1 MKEKILSFLDDE
13 RYEDLQA
20 LIDNATKEELAK
32 VLETLDE
39 DHLAKLFDCLDKELA
54 ADVFVLLKQ
63 ETQKMLLEHFSD
75 IEMQEVTEEIL
86 DEKPEELLESMP
98 LDVVQE
104 VLLKADPEQRNDKIV
119 EILNFLEYKKFVQLK
134 PLLSELKP
142 MDIAEIF
149 AEIDEEKLPLIFR
162 LLPKELAAETF
173 VEMNS
178 TQQELLIRS
187 FSDHE
192 LKLILEDL
200 FVDDT
205 VDLIEE
211 MPANVVK
218 RILMQADSETR
229 KSINEILK
237 YPKDSA
243 GSIMT
248 TECISLRQDMTVQQ
262 CFEKIRAQAIDKETI
277 YTCYVTDNQKKLLG
291 IVTVKDLLLHSYNER
306 VEDFMQDN
314 FVYAD
319 TLTDK
324 EDVANTLSKY
334 DLLSIPVVDQEN
346 LLVGIVTVDDAL
358 DVITEEATEDI
369 SFINAVTPSDKP
381 YLETGVFRIYL
392 HRIPWLLILMI
403 SATFTGLIL
412 NTYETMLS
420 TLLVACVPMVMG
432 TGGNAG
438 SQASVTV
445 IRGMALDEIR
455 PRDILSVIW
464 KEIRV
469 SLLVSVSVG
478 FVCFAKLQLID
489 RLIFGYPYSLLYS
502 LAVGVAITFAV
513 IVAKIV
519 GCCIPIFAKT
529 LKIDPAVFANPFI
542 TTITDVLS
550 LRIFCGVTLG
560 LFGLGTV

>member
-1 MKEKILSFLDDE
+1 M
-13 RYEDLQA
+13 
-20 LIDNATKEELAK
+20 IDNAPKEELAK

-412 NTYETMLS
+412 NTYEAMLS
-420 TLLVACVPMVMG
+420 TLLVACVPMIMG
-432 TGGNAG
+432 TG
-438 SQASVTV
+438 
-445 IRGMALDEIR
+445 R
-455 PRDILSVIW
+455 PTRAARRPSRSSAAW
-464 KEIRV
+464 RSTKYGR
-469 SLLVSVSVG
+469 
-478 FVCFAKLQLID
+478 
-489 RLIFGYPYSLLYS
+489 
-502 LAVGVAITFAV
+502 AI
-513 IVAKIV
+513 
-519 GCCIPIFAKT
+519 
-529 LKIDPAVFANPFI
+529 
-542 TTITDVLS
+542 S
-550 LRIFCGVTLG
+550 
-560 LFGLGTV
+560 

>member
-1 MKEKILSFLDDE
+1 MKEKIIAFLDDD

-20 LIDNATKEELAK
+20 LLDSASKEELSA
-32 VLETLDE
+32 VFEELDE
-39 DHLAKLFDCLDKELA
+39 ERLAKLFDCLDKELA
-54 ADVFVLLKQ
+54 ADIFVLLKP
-63 ETQKMLLEHFSD
+63 ETQKLLLEHFSD

-86 DEKPEELLESMP
+86 DEKPEELLESLP
-98 LDVVQE
+98 IDVVQE

-134 PLLSELKP
+134 PLLAELKP

-149 AEIDEEKLPLIFR
+149 SEIDEEMLPLIFR

-178 TQQELLIRS
+178 NQQELLIRS
-187 FSDHE
+187 FSDYE
-192 LKLILEDL
+192 LKLIIDDL

-248 TECISLRQDMTVQQ
+248 TECISLRQKMTVQQ
-262 CFEKIRAQAIDKETI
+262 CFEKIRKQAIDKETI

-291 IVTVKDLLLHSYNER
+291 IVTVKDLLLHSYEEK
-306 VEDFMQDN
+306 VEDFMLDN
-314 FVYAD
+314 FVYVD
-319 TLTDK
+319 THTDK
-324 EDVANTLSKY
+324 EDVANMLSKY

-381 YLETGVFRIYL
+381 YLETGVFKTYL
-392 HRIPWLLILMI
+392 NRLPWLLILMI
-403 SATFTGLIL
+403 SATFTGLII
-412 NTYETMLS
+412 NTYEAKITALS
-420 TLLVACVPMVMG
+420 SLLFACVPMLMD

-438 SQASVTV
+438 SQASVTI
-445 IRGMALDEIR
+445 IRGIALDEVKF
-455 PRDILSVIW
+455 RDLFRVMW
-464 KEIRV
+464 KELRV
-469 SLLVSVSVG
+469 SIILALSVSVA
-478 FVCFAKLQLID
+478 CFAKLQLID
-489 RLIFGYPYSLLYS
+489 RLMFGYNYTVLLS
-502 LAVGVAITFAV
+502 V
-513 IVAKIV
+513 IVALALFITIIVAKLV
-519 GCCIPIFAKT
+519 GCTLPMIAKR
-529 LKIDPAVFANPFI
+529 LKLDPAVVASPFI
-542 TTITDVLS
+542 TTIVDALS
-550 LRIFCGVTLG
+550 LLVYCHIAIAILS
-560 LFGLGTV
+560 

>member
-75 IEMQEVTEEIL
+75 IEMQEVTEEII

-291 IVTVKDLLLHSYNER
+291 IVTVKEIGRASCRER
-306 VEDFMQDN
+306 V
-314 FVYAD
+314 
-319 TLTDK
+319 
-324 EDVANTLSKY
+324 S
-334 DLLSIPVVDQEN
+334 S
-346 LLVGIVTVDDAL
+346 
-358 DVITEEATEDI
+358 
-369 SFINAVTPSDKP
+369 
-381 YLETGVFRIYL
+381 
-392 HRIPWLLILMI
+392 
-403 SATFTGLIL
+403 
-412 NTYETMLS
+412 
-420 TLLVACVPMVMG
+420 
-432 TGGNAG
+432 
-438 SQASVTV
+438 SV
-445 IRGMALDEIR
+445 
-455 PRDILSVIW
+455 
-464 KEIRV
+464 
-469 SLLVSVSVG
+469 
-478 FVCFAKLQLID
+478 
-489 RLIFGYPYSLLYS
+489 
-502 LAVGVAITFAV
+502 
-513 IVAKIV
+513 
-519 GCCIPIFAKT
+519 
-529 LKIDPAVFANPFI
+529 
-542 TTITDVLS
+542 
-550 LRIFCGVTLG
+550 
-560 LFGLGTV
+560 

>member
-1 MKEKILSFLDDE
+1 
-13 RYEDLQA
+13 
-20 LIDNATKEELAK
+20 
-32 VLETLDE
+32 
-39 DHLAKLFDCLDKELA
+39 
-54 ADVFVLLKQ
+54 
-63 ETQKMLLEHFSD
+63 MLLEHFSD

-262 CFEKIRAQAIDKETI
+262 CFEKIRRAGDRQGDHL
-277 YTCYVTDNQKKLLG
+277 YLLRDRQSEKTFG
-291 IVTVKDLLLHSYNER
+291 HRDGER
-306 VEDFMQDN
+306 SAPA
-314 FVYAD
+314 FVQRARGRFH
-319 TLTDK
+319 
-324 EDVANTLSKY
+324 AG
-334 DLLSIPVVDQEN
+334 Q
-346 LLVGIVTVDDAL
+346 
-358 DVITEEATEDI
+358 
-369 SFINAVTPSDKP
+369 
-381 YLETGVFRIYL
+381 FR
-392 HRIPWLLILMI
+392 
-403 SATFTGLIL
+403 
-412 NTYETMLS
+412 
-420 TLLVACVPMVMG
+420 V
-432 TGGNAG
+432 
-438 SQASVTV
+438 
-445 IRGMALDEIR
+445 RGYPDRQGRRCEHAFQIR
-455 PRDILSVIW
+455 PFVHSRRR
-464 KEIRV
+464 IR
-469 SLLVSVSVG
+469 
-478 FVCFAKLQLID
+478 
-489 RLIFGYPYSLLYS
+489 
-502 LAVGVAITFAV
+502 
-513 IVAKIV
+513 
-519 GCCIPIFAKT
+519 KT
-529 LKIDPAVFANPFI
+529 C
-542 TTITDVLS
+542 S
-550 LRIFCGVTLG
+550 
-560 LFGLGTV
+560 

>member
-1 MKEKILSFLDDE
+1 MKDRVIALLNDD
-13 RYEDLQA
+13 RREDLEA
-20 LIDNATKEELAK
+20 LLESMTAEEVAA
-32 VLETLDE
+32 VLEHLNE
-39 DHLAKLFDCLDKELA
+39 EHLAKTFDCLEKETA
-54 ADVFVLLKQ
+54 ADVFVRLQ
-63 ETQKMLLEHFSD
+63 QNTQKMLLEHFSD
-75 IEMQEVTEEIL
+75 IELQEVTEEIL
-86 DEKPEELLESMP
+86 DEKPEDLLESMP

-119 EILNFLEYKKFVQLK
+119 EILNFLEYKNFVQLK
-134 PLLSELKP
+134 PLLAELKP

-149 AEIDEEKLPLIFR
+149 AEIDEEELPLLFR

-178 TQQELLIRS
+178 TQQQLLIRS
-187 FSDHE
+187 FSDTE
-192 LKLILEDL
+192 LKLIIDDL

-218 RILMQADSETR
+218 RILLQADSQTR

-248 TECISLRQDMTVQQ
+248 TECISLRTHMTVAQ
-262 CFEKIRAQAIDKETI
+262 CFGKIRAQAIDKETI

-291 IVTVKDLLLHSYNER
+291 IVTVKDLLLHDNDEK
-306 VEDFMQDN
+306 VEDFMLDN
-314 FVYAD
+314 FVFVNTY
-319 TLTDK
+319 TNK
-324 EDVANTLSKY
+324 EDVAHMLSKY

-358 DVITEEATEDI
+358 DVLTEEATEDI

-381 YLETGVFRIYL
+381 YLETNAFRIYL
-392 HRIPWLLILMI
+392 HRIPWLLILMV
-403 SATFTGLIL
+403 SATFTALIL
-412 NTYETMLS
+412 NTYESLLS

-445 IRGMALDEIR
+445 IRGMTLDEIR
-455 PRDILSVIW
+455 PRDIFRVIW
-464 KEIRV
+464 KEFRV
-469 SLLVSVSVG
+469 AVLVALSVG
-478 FVCFAKLQLID
+478 VVCFAKLQLID
-489 RLIFGYPYSLLYS
+489 RLIFGYEYTLLYA
-502 LAVGVAITFAV
+502 LAIAVAITLAV

-519 GCCIPIFAKT
+519 GCCIPILAKT
-529 LKIDPAVFANPFI
+529 LHIDPAVFANPFI
-542 TTITDVLS
+542 TTISDVLS
-550 LRIFCGVTLG
+550 LLIFCGVTLG
-560 LFGLGTV
+560 LFHLGWA